1 MTPSDWSTLRRPVL
15 ILDHFDSFTYN
26 LVQYFEGRGRE
37 VKVIRT
43 NTVFSAIPDFYP
55 SHLVLSPG
63 PGHPQEVVLFHQA
76 ITAWT
81 GKIPILGVCL
91 GHQAIALHAG
101 AKVVRNYRQ
110 MHGKTSLVHHNGHK
124 LFAGMDNPFEACRYH
139 SLVVGKEDA
148 ESHGLEVIAWTEE
161 GEVMA
166 VSSKQHK
173 NLLGVQFHPE
183 SIFTKG
189 GEKIIANFL
198 AMK

>member
-1 MTPSDWSTLRRPVL
+1 MVPNDWATPARPVL

-26 LVQYFEGRGRE
+26 LVQYVEGWGKT
-37 VKVIRT
+37 VKVART
-43 NTVFSAIPDFYP
+43 NTLFADIANCYP
-55 SHLVLSPG
+55 SRVVLSPG
-63 PGHPQEVVLFHQA
+63 PGHPQDVILFHQA
-76 ITAWT
+76 ITAWA

-91 GHQAIALHAG
+91 GHQAISLHAG
-101 AKVVRNYRQ
+101 AKVVRNYRL
-110 MHGKTSLVHHNGHK
+110 MHGKTSLVHHNGHR

-166 VSSKQHK
+166 IGNKRHK

-183 SIFTKG
+183 SIFTQG
-189 GEKIIANFL
+189 GEKIIKNFL
-198 AMK
+198 GL